1 MIWNSAAE
9 SIAASL
15 VRNSNLEGEGMQEDD
30 QELEVENPDKKLLFS
45 DEQHKFFGFI
55 LVF

>member
-45 DEQHKFFGFI
+45 DEQQKFFGFI